1 MEQFAQIHRS
11 AMKKTLLIVLNTPWY
26 FIAFAAYPVLALV
39 SYNISQV
46 RYTAGIRPLIISVAG
61 AVLLFLLFR
70 LIYKNWHRAAFAT
83 AMFTVLFYTYGQV
96 FDQIQKMGKV
106 PSLPIWLGA
115 FWLVLLV
122 LGLVWA
128 GWQKAHFQGAAL
140 TLNIISLGLML
151 YAAFMVV
158 SKVPAS
164 EQSYKPAD
172 PHAPVQ
178 PLQIPTG
185 QTPPDIYYIILD
197 SYGRSDLLKSNLQ
210 YDNSAFIS
218 DLEKMGFYVADCSQ
232 SNYPRTDVSLGSSLN
247 MDYLQNLNDKFVP
260 KNEDRSQLWQS
271 ILKSTVSYELEN
283 AGYKTVAFAS
293 GFAFTEM
300 TSANTYLSP
309 SPFWSE
315 MTEFEILLIRTTP
328 LRHLED
334 LGLLNLEQIDGQRF
348 RDRTELDLNSMEMLA
363 HMAGPKFVFIH
374 MVIPHPLFV
383 FAPDGSPTDPSQFM
397 DANGIYSQ
405 EHYYKGYLN
414 QVAFID
420 GQIEKAAQT
429 LLADSPNPPVIII
442 QGDHGPWL
450 QSGPDQFKILN
461 TYYLPGHNSV
471 LYPSISPVNTFRL
484 IFNTYLGADYPLLKD
499 ISYDS
504 PVPYVFNLSP
514 VANPCSGK

>member
-1 MEQFAQIHRS
+1 
-11 AMKKTLLIVLNTPWY
+11 MKKTLLKLLNSPWY
-26 FIAFAAYPVLALV
+26 FIAFAAYPVLALL

-46 RYTAGIRPLIISVAG
+46 RFTAGIRPLTISVAG

-83 AMFTVLFYTYGQV
+83 SMFTVLFYTYGQV
-96 FDQIQKMGKV
+96 FDQIQKKWKV
-106 PSLPIWLGA
+106 PSLPIWLGT

-122 LGLVWA
+122 VGLLWA
-128 GWQKAHFQGAAL
+128 GWQKTHFQGAAL
-140 TLNIISLGLML
+140 TLNIMSLGLVL
-151 YAAFMVV
+151 YAAGMVG
-158 SKVPAS
+158 SKVPTGK
-164 EQSYKPAD
+164 QSNKPAD

-178 PLQIPTG
+178 SLQIPSG

-197 SYGRSDLLKSNLQ
+197 SYGRSDLLSVNFQ
-210 YDNSAFIS
+210 YDNSVFIS
-218 DLEKMGFYVADCSQ
+218 DLDKMGFYVADCSQ

-271 ILKSTVSYELEN
+271 ILHSTVRYELEN

-293 GFAFTEM
+293 GFAFTEV
-300 TSANTYLSP
+300 TSADVYLSP
-309 SPFWSE
+309 SPFWSA

-334 LGLLNLEQIDGQRF
+334 VGLVNLEQIDGQRF
-348 RDRTELDLNSMEMLA
+348 RDRTELDLKSMNMLA
-363 HMAGPKFVFIH
+363 HMVGPKFVFIH

-383 FAPDGSPTDPSQFM
+383 FAPDGSKTDPSLFM

-405 EHYYKGYLN
+405 EHYTKGYLN
-414 QVAFID
+414 QVAYID

-429 LLADSPNPPVIII
+429 LLADSPNPPVIVI
-442 QGDHGPWL
+442 QGDHGPWM
-450 QSGPDQFKILN
+450 QTGSDQFKILN
-461 TYYLPGHNSV
+461 AYYLPGHNGV
-471 LYPSISPVNTFRL
+471 LYPGISPVNTFRL

-514 VANPCSGK
+514 VPNPCTEK

>member
-1 MEQFAQIHRS
+1 
-11 AMKKTLLIVLNTPWY
+11 MKKNLLLILNVPWY
-26 FIAFAAYPVLALV
+26 FVFFAAYPVLALL

-46 RYTAGIRPLIISVAG
+46 RYTAGIRPLIVSVAG

-70 LIYKNWHRAAFAT
+70 LVYKNWHRAAFAT
-83 AMFTVLFYTYGQV
+83 AVLTVFFYTYGQV
-96 FDQIQKMGKV
+96 FDQIQKKWKV
-106 PSLPIWLGA
+106 SYLPIWLGVL
-115 FWLVLLV
+115 WLVLLV
-122 LGLVWA
+122 VALVLA
-128 GWQKAHFQGAAL
+128 GWGRAHFQDAAL
-140 TLNIISLGLML
+140 TLNIISLGLMI
-151 YAAFMVV
+151 YAASQIVQA
-158 SKVPAS
+158 VPS
-164 EQSYKPAD
+164 GKQSDKPAD
-172 PHAPVQ
+172 PQAPVQ
-178 PLQIPTG
+178 ALLIPNG

-197 SYGRSDLLKSNLQ
+197 SYGRSDLLALNLQ

-218 DLEKMGFYVADCSQ
+218 DLKKLGFYVTDCSQ

-271 ILKSTVSYELEN
+271 ILHSTVSYELEN

-293 GFAFTEM
+293 GFAFTEV
-300 TSANTYLSP
+300 TSADVYLSP
-309 SPFWSE
+309 SPIWSAL
-315 MTEFEILLIRTTP
+315 TEFEILLIRTTP

-334 LGLLNLEQIDGQRF
+334 MGLLNLEQIDGQRY

-383 FAPDGSPTDPSQFM
+383 FAPDGSPTNPSLFM
-397 DANGIYSQ
+397 DTNGIYSQ
-405 EHYYKGYLN
+405 ENYYKGYLN

-429 LLADSPNPPVIII
+429 LLSDSSNPPIIII

-450 QSGPDQFKILN
+450 QTGSDQFKILN
-461 TYYLPGHNSV
+461 AYYLPGHSNV
-471 LYPSISPVNTFRL
+471 LYPTISPVNTFRL
-484 IFNTYLGADYPLLKD
+484 IFNTYLGADYALLKD

-504 PVPYVFNLSP
+504 PIPYVFNLSP
-514 VANPCSGK
+514 VSNPCSGQ